1 MVLLKRYETDELPV
15 SASILIVED
24 DRPIRELLSD
34 ILSDAGFKVSST
46 STLASARSLV
56 AAGQGQFDL
65 ILLAVRLSD
74 GDGLAWCIE
83 LRAAG
88 FTAPIIVMSGNSADL
103 HRAAQAGVTTVLKKP
118 FTIGYLLERI
128 EETLGKP

>member
-1 MVLLKRYETDELPV
+1 MLLYRYETDELPV

-56 AAGQGQFDL
+56 SAGQGQFDL